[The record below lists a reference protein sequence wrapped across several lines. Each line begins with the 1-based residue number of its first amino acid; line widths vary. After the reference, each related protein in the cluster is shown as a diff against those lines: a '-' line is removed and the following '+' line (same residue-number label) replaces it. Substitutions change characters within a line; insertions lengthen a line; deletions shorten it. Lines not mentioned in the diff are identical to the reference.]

1 MFRAGEAALADFSSE
16 LGHGVLHD
24 GGEFCKTLHESG
36 LEPFVQAQH
45 VLQHQ
50 HLSTAVVA
58 GPNADGRHRN
68 GVRDG
73 LGQGGR
79 NPLKHHAENTRI
91 HKGLG
96 VLQQGRCGFLTAPL
110 DFVSAEFVEG
120 LGGKPQVPHDG
131 DARFDQALHR
141 FGNAASAFQFYR
153 FGPAF
158 LQQAPGVS
166 QGLFT
171 ADLIG
176 HKRHV
181 GDQQRTLQATG
192 HGAAVIDHV
201 FQRNGQG
208 RLVTLHH
215 VAQRIADQHHVHA
228 GLIDQPGESGVVGR
242 DHDHTFACTAHASYP
257 RHRHLVCVHWL
268 LPTAT
273 GAIISANRSLC
284 NVTEPWESQNSFDFD
299 PRQGYGP
306 AQLQPGLQNTL
317 IRG

>member
-1 MFRAGEAALADFSSE
+1 MFRAGEAALADFSAE

-24 GGEFCKTLHESG
+24 GGEFSKTLHESR
-36 LEPFVQAQH
+36 LEPLVQAQH

-50 HLSTAVVA
+50 HLPTAVVT
-58 GPNADGRHRN
+58 GTDTDGRNGN

-73 LGQGGR
+73 FCKRGWNALQ
-79 NPLKHHAENTRI
+79 HHAEHAGI
-91 HKGLG
+91 HQGLS
-96 VLQQGRCGFLTAPL
+96 VLQQSRCGFLTAPL
-110 DFVSAEFVEG
+110 DFVSAEFVER
-120 LGGKPQVPHDG
+120 LGGKPQVTHDG
-131 DARFDQALHR
+131 DACFDQALHR
-141 FGNAASAFQFYR
+141 FGNTASAFQLHR

-158 LQQAPGVS
+158 LQQAPGVA
-166 QGLFT
+166 QRLFT

-176 HKRHV
+176 HERHV

-192 HGAAVIDHV
+192 HGPAMIDHV

-208 RLVTLHH
+208 RFVTLHH
-215 VAQRIADQHHVHA
+215 VTQRIADQHHVHA
-228 GLIDQPGESGVVGR
+228 GLIDQPGESGVVRR
-242 DHDHTFACTAHASYP
+242 DHDDTFPGTAHASDT

-268 LPTAT
+268 LPIAT

-284 NVTEPWESQNSFDFD
+284 NVTEPWECQNSFDFD